1 MEGITHLINGF
12 ITFFSVKYLL
22 ACFTGIFMG
31 TIVGVLPGVGPTATM
46 TLMLPFTFAFGPSVG
61 LITLTGVLCGAMY
74 GGSTT
79 SILVNMPGEAASVVT
94 CIDGYQM
101 AKKGR
106 GGAALALVAIGS
118 FVAGTLGIVG
128 LQIFAPFLGKV
139 ALSFGSPEYFSFMI
153 LAFVLISNLAG
164 GSPLKSFIMLGL
176 GLWLSSIGVSPLDNV
191 ARFTFGANELMLGI
205 EFVPLAVGLFGLT
218 EIISLGIEK
227 YVRPVVR
234 GIRLRELYPNREEI
248 RRSIGPMF
256 RGSILGF
263 FIGLLPGP
271 SAVISSFVSYS
282 LEKKVAKNPDEFGN
296 GAVEGVVGP
305 ESANNSAAIATL
317 IPLLTLGIPFGP
329 SSAVLLAGLLMHNV
343 EPGPMLFQNA
353 PEIFWTLIAALYI
366 GNVMLLALNLPFVGF
381 LAKIAA
387 IRPRALDAV
396 HQHDLSLGRL
406 QRPQQFLRRLG
417 DGPLRGG
424 GCRLQK
430 AEVPGHPPDHRA
442 HPRADDR
449 KQPAQDAHA
458 LPGGPDEISGQAHRP
473 GISRRCC
480 RDPRSQAR
488 LPEKT
493 GGRAD
498 GEMDGGVTNNS
509 P

>member
-1 MEGITHLINGF
+1 MEGITHLVNGF
-12 ITFFSVKYLL
+12 VTFFSVKYLL

-106 GGAALALVAIGS
+106 GGAALALVAFGS

-128 LQIFAPFLGKV
+128 LQVFAPFLGKV

-164 GSPLKSFIMLGL
+164 GSPLKSFTMLAL

-218 EIISLGIEK
+218 EIISLGIER

-248 RRSIGPMF
+248 RRSVGPMF

-282 LEKKVAKNPDEFGN
+282 LEKKLAKDPDRFGK

-381 LAKIAA
+381 LARIAA
-387 IRPRALDAV
+387 TRPALLMPFISMICLLGVYSVRNNFFDVWVMALSGAAGV
-396 HQHDLSLGRL
+396 VFKRLKYPVTPLIIGLILGPMTENNLRKTLMLFRGDLT
-406 QRPQQFLRRLG
+406 QFLERPIALG
-417 DGPLRGG
+417 FLAAVAAILVLKLVFRKKLAGG
-424 GCRLQK
+424 QMAKWMAG
-430 AEVPGHPPDHRA
+430 
-442 HPRADDR
+442 
-449 KQPAQDAHA
+449 
-458 LPGGPDEISGQAHRP
+458 
-473 GISRRCC
+473 
-480 RDPRSQAR
+480 
-488 LPEKT
+488 
-493 GGRAD
+493 
-498 GEMDGGVTNNS
+498 
-509 P
+509 

>member
-1 MEGITHLINGF
+1 MEGITHLLNGF
-12 ITFFSVKYLL
+12 VTFFSVKYLL

-106 GGAALALVAIGS
+106 GGAALALVAFGS

-164 GSPLKSFIMLGL
+164 GSPLKSFIMLAL

-191 ARFTFGANELMLGI
+191 ARFTFGVNELMLGI

-282 LEKKVAKNPDEFGN
+282 LEKKVAKDPDR
-296 GAVEGVVGP
+296 VR
-305 ESANNSAAIATL
+305 
-317 IPLLTLGIPFGP
+317 
-329 SSAVLLAGLLMHNV
+329 
-343 EPGPMLFQNA
+343 PGR
-353 PEIFWTLIAALYI
+353 
-366 GNVMLLALNLPFVGF
+366 G
-381 LAKIAA
+381 
-387 IRPRALDAV
+387 
-396 HQHDLSLGRL
+396 
-406 QRPQQFLRRLG
+406 
-417 DGPLRGG
+417 RGG
-424 GCRLQK
+424 R
-430 AEVPGHPPDHRA
+430 
-442 HPRADDR
+442 
-449 KQPAQDAHA
+449 
-458 LPGGPDEISGQAHRP
+458 RP
-473 GISRRCC
+473 GIGQQQRGDRHPDPPFDPGDPLRPLIRRPVGRAPHAQRGARTDALPERAGDLLDLDRRPVHRE
-480 RDPRSQAR
+480 RDAPGAQPALRGLSGQGSPRSGLR
-488 LPEKT
+488 
-493 GGRAD
+493 
-498 GEMDGGVTNNS
+498 S
-509 P
+509 

>member
-1 MEGITHLINGF
+1 
-12 ITFFSVKYLL
+12 
-22 ACFTGIFMG
+22 
-31 TIVGVLPGVGPTATM
+31 
-46 TLMLPFTFAFGPSVG
+46 
-61 LITLTGVLCGAMY
+61 
-74 GGSTT
+74 
-79 SILVNMPGEAASVVT
+79 
-94 CIDGYQM
+94 
-101 AKKGR
+101 
-106 GGAALALVAIGS
+106 
-118 FVAGTLGIVG
+118 
-128 LQIFAPFLGKV
+128 
-139 ALSFGSPEYFSFMI
+139 
-153 LAFVLISNLAG
+153 
-164 GSPLKSFIMLGL
+164 
-176 GLWLSSIGVSPLDNV
+176 
-191 ARFTFGANELMLGI
+191 MLGI

-282 LEKKVAKNPDEFGN
+282 LEKKVAKDPDRFGQ

-387 IRPRALDAV
+387 TRPPLLMPFISMICLLGVYSVRNNFFDVWVMVLSGAAGVVFKKLKYPVTPLIIGLILGPMTENNLRKTLMLFRGDLTNFLDRPIALGFLAAV
-396 HQHDLSLGRL
+396 VAILVLKLAFRKKL
-406 QRPQQFLRRLG
+406 A
-417 DGPLRGG
+417 GG
-424 GCRLQK
+424 QMAKWMAG
-430 AEVPGHPPDHRA
+430 
-442 HPRADDR
+442 
-449 KQPAQDAHA
+449 
-458 LPGGPDEISGQAHRP
+458 
-473 GISRRCC
+473 
-480 RDPRSQAR
+480 
-488 LPEKT
+488 
-493 GGRAD
+493 
-498 GEMDGGVTNNS
+498 
-509 P
+509 

>member
-1 MEGITHLINGF
+1 
-12 ITFFSVKYLL
+12 VKYLL
-22 ACFTGIFMG
+22 ACFTGVFVG

-46 TLMLPFTFAFGPSVG
+46 TLMLPFTFAFDPAVG

-79 SILVNMPGEAASVVT
+79 SILVNIPGEAASVVT

-106 GGAALALVAIGS
+106 GGAALALVAVGS
-118 FVAGTLGIVG
+118 FVAGTLSIVG
-128 LQIFAPFLGKV
+128 LQIFAPPLGKL
-139 ALSFGSPEYFSFMI
+139 ALSFGSPEYLCFMI

-164 GSPLKSFIMLGL
+164 GSPLKNFIMLAL

-218 EIISLGIEK
+218 EIILLGVEE
-227 YVRPVVR
+227 YVAPVVR

-248 RRSIGPMF
+248 RRSLGPMF

-282 LEKKVAKNPDEFGN
+282 LEKKVAKNPEEFGH

-329 SSAVLLAGLLMHNV
+329 SSAILLAGLLMHNV
-343 EPGPMLFQNA
+343 EPGPLLFQNA

-381 LAKIAA
+381 LAKIASTRPALLMPFISMICLLGVYSVRNNFFDVWVMVLSGAAGVVFRKLKYPVAPLIIGLILGPMTENNLRKTLMLFRGDLTNFLDRPIALGFLAA
-387 IRPRALDAV
+387 IFTILV
-396 HQHDLSLGRL
+396 LKLV
-406 QRPQQFLRRLG
+406 F
-417 DGPLRGG
+417 
-424 GCRLQK
+424 
-430 AEVPGHPPDHRA
+430 
-442 HPRADDR
+442 R
-449 KQPAQDAHA
+449 KKLA
-458 LPGGPDEISGQAHRP
+458 SGQ
-473 GISRRCC
+473 IS
-480 RDPRSQAR
+480 QWMA
-488 LPEKT
+488 
-493 GGRAD
+493 G
-498 GEMDGGVTNNS
+498 
-509 P
+509 

>member
-1 MEGITHLINGF
+1 MEGITHLLNGF

-22 ACFTGIFMG
+22 ACFTGVFVG

-46 TLMLPFTFAFGPSVG
+46 TLMLPFTFAFDPAVG

-79 SILVNMPGEAASVVT
+79 SILVNIPGEAASVVT

-106 GGAALALVAIGS
+106 GGAALALVAVGS
-118 FVAGTLGIVG
+118 FVAGTLSIVG
-128 LQIFAPFLGKV
+128 LQIFAPPLGKL
-139 ALSFGSPEYFSFMI
+139 ALSFGSPEYLCFMI

-164 GSPLKSFIMLGL
+164 GSPVKSFIMLAL

-191 ARFTFGANELMLGI
+191 ARFTFGSNELMLGI

-218 EIISLGIEK
+218 EIILLGIEE
-227 YVRPVVR
+227 YVPPVVR

-248 RRSIGPMF
+248 RRSLGPMF

-282 LEKKVAKNPDEFGN
+282 LEKKVAKNPEEFGH

-343 EPGPMLFQNA
+343 EPGPLLFQNA

-381 LAKIAA
+381 LAKIASARPALLMPFISMICLLGVYSVRNNFFDVWVMILSGTAGVVLRKLKYPVAPLIIGLILGPMTENNLRKTLMLFRGDLTNFLDRPIALGFLAVVVA
-387 IRPRALDAV
+387 ILV
-396 HQHDLSLGRL
+396 LKLV
-406 QRPQQFLRRLG
+406 F
-417 DGPLRGG
+417 
-424 GCRLQK
+424 
-430 AEVPGHPPDHRA
+430 
-442 HPRADDR
+442 R
-449 KQPAQDAHA
+449 KQLA
-458 LPGGPDEISGQAHRP
+458 GGQMSKWMAG
-473 GISRRCC
+473 
-480 RDPRSQAR
+480 
-488 LPEKT
+488 
-493 GGRAD
+493 
-498 GEMDGGVTNNS
+498 
-509 P
+509 

>member
-12 ITFFSVKYLL
+12 VTFFSVKYLL

-106 GGAALALVAIGS
+106 GGAALALVAFGS

-164 GSPLKSFIMLGL
+164 GSPLKSFTMLAL

-191 ARFTFGANELMLGI
+191 ERFTFGANELMLGI

-282 LEKKVAKNPDEFGN
+282 LEKKVAKDPDRFGQ

-387 IRPRALDAV
+387 TRPPLLMPFISMICLLGVYSVRNNFFDVWVMVLSGAAGVVFKKLKYPVTPLIIGLILGPMTENNLRKTLMLFRGDLTNFLDRPIALGFLAAV
-396 HQHDLSLGRL
+396 VAILVLKL
-406 QRPQQFLRRLG
+406 VF
-417 DGPLRGG
+417 
-424 GCRLQK
+424 
-430 AEVPGHPPDHRA
+430 
-442 HPRADDR
+442 R
-449 KQPAQDAHA
+449 KKLAA
-458 LPGGPDEISGQAHRP
+458 GQMAKWMA
-473 GISRRCC
+473 G
-480 RDPRSQAR
+480 
-488 LPEKT
+488 
-493 GGRAD
+493 
-498 GEMDGGVTNNS
+498 
-509 P
+509 

>member
-12 ITFFSVKYLL
+12 VTFFSVKYLL

-106 GGAALALVAIGS
+106 GGAALALVAFGS

-164 GSPLKSFIMLGL
+164 GSPLKSFTMLAL

-191 ARFTFGANELMLGI
+191 ERFTFGANELMLGI

-282 LEKKVAKNPDEFGN
+282 LEKKVAKDPDRFGQ

-387 IRPRALDAV
+387 TRPPLLMPFISMICLLGVYSVRNNFFDVWVMVLSGAAGVVFKRLKYPV
-396 HQHDLSLGRL
+396 TPLIIGLILGPMTENNLRKTLMLFRGDLT
-406 QRPQQFLRRLG
+406 QFLERPIALG
-417 DGPLRGG
+417 FLAAVAAI
-424 GCRLQK
+424 LLLK
-430 AEVPGHPPDHRA
+430 LIF
-442 HPRADDR
+442 R
-449 KQPAQDAHA
+449 KKLA
-458 LPGGPDEISGQAHRP
+458 SGQMSKWMA
-473 GISRRCC
+473 G
-480 RDPRSQAR
+480 
-488 LPEKT
+488 
-493 GGRAD
+493 
-498 GEMDGGVTNNS
+498 
-509 P
+509 

>member
-12 ITFFSVKYLL
+12 VTFFSVKYLL

-106 GGAALALVAIGS
+106 GGAALALVAFGS

-164 GSPLKSFIMLGL
+164 GSPLKSFTMLGL

-282 LEKKVAKNPDEFGN
+282 LEKKVAKDPDRFGQ

-387 IRPRALDAV
+387 IRPPLLMPFISMICLLGVYSVRNNFFDVWVMVLSGAAGVVFKKLKYPVTPLIIGLILGPMTENNLRKTLMLFRGDLTKFLDSPIAL
-396 HQHDLSLGRL
+396 G
-406 QRPQQFLRRLG
+406 FLATVVAILVLKLVFRKKLA
-417 DGPLRGG
+417 GG
-424 GCRLQK
+424 QMAKWMAG
-430 AEVPGHPPDHRA
+430 
-442 HPRADDR
+442 
-449 KQPAQDAHA
+449 
-458 LPGGPDEISGQAHRP
+458 
-473 GISRRCC
+473 
-480 RDPRSQAR
+480 
-488 LPEKT
+488 
-493 GGRAD
+493 
-498 GEMDGGVTNNS
+498 
-509 P
+509 